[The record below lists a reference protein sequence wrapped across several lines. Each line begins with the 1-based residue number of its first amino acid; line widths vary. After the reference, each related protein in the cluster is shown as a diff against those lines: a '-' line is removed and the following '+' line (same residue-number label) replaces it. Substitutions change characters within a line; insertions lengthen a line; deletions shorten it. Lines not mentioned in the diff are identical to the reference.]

1 MLGQLKRLF
10 STTASRLALPQG
22 VPVAGHL
29 RLPRSLVAVSGPDS
43 SKFLN
48 GLLTIRPPDAP
59 EGVSTGKYGAMLNS
73 KGRVVFD
80 SFIYPAHGSPLLA
93 ESLPGVDVANCYLLE
108 VDTELADRA
117 LRVFNF
123 YKLQSK
129 ITVSLA
135 ANLGVWF
142 AWNDEADL
150 DLGSVGETIN
160 NCRLSTL
167 DERAPGLGARAIATV
182 DPFENV
188 GSSVQ
193 LDVYRLRRYLFGV
206 PEGSAEIVPDK
217 ALPLEY
223 CMDYMGGVE
232 FDKGCYV
239 GQELTIRTHHHG
251 VVRKRV
257 APLVF
262 TEPGEAIPED
272 LYIPHEMQVGPGDEI
287 FDAKPL
293 PNADALGT
301 TPYTM
306 PSPASQSASDSISP
320 FKGSSPFP
328 LRAGA
333 RPAGKVIC
341 TLGNVGLGTIRIDK
355 LGHDFKIGDISVTGL
370 TPYWWPESATE

>member
-10 STTASRLALPQG
+10 STTAGRLALPQG

-29 RLPRSLVAVSGPDS
+29 KLPRTLVAITGPDS

-59 EGVSTGKYGAMLNS
+59 EGVSTGKYGALLNS

-80 SFIYPAHGSPLLA
+80 SFIYPAHGHPVVA

-108 VDTELADRA
+108 VDNELTDRA
-117 LRVFNF
+117 LRIFNF
-123 YKLQSK
+123 YKLQSR
-129 ITVSLA
+129 ITVNLA
-135 ANLGVWF
+135 QNLDVWF
-142 AWNDEADL
+142 AWNDDADL
-150 DLGSVGETIN
+150 DLDAVSETAN
-160 NCRLSTL
+160 NCRLSTS
-167 DERAPGLGARAIATV
+167 DDRAPGLGARALASSN
-182 DPFENV
+182 PFENV
-188 GSSVQ
+188 GSQVDH
-193 LDVYRLRRYLFGV
+193 DVYRLRRYLFGI
-206 PEGSAEIVPDK
+206 PEGPAEIIPDK

-223 CMDYMGGVE
+223 CMDYMGGVD
-232 FDKGCYV
+232 FHKGCYV

-262 TEPGEAIPED
+262 TNKGEEILED
-272 LYIPHEMQVGPGDEI
+272 LYIPRDMSVVPGDEI

-293 PNADALGT
+293 PNSDVLGST
-301 TPYTM
+301 
-306 PSPASQSASDSISP
+306 SFSGSGPAMQAASESKSP
-320 FKGSSPFP
+320 FGGNSPFP
-328 LRAGA
+328 SRGG
-333 RPAGKVIC
+333 RPAGKVVS

-355 LGHDFKIGDISVTGL
+355 LGHEFKIRDVSVTGL